1 LQWLHNCETAVKRV
15 AIKHLGPLAPTQLQ
29 RMPSRSALSPALF
42 GEFRQKQTIKS
53 AAKRARALVC
63 QDYGGFSHFVAVSV
77 CSMFFFVFRSDG
89 EEEEERRRQ
98 LLFFFM
104 CHFFVFGFLFRF
116 LLE

>member
-77 CSMFFFVFRSDG
+77 CSMFFFRISQ
-89 EEEEERRRQ
+89 RRRRRRRAPTATPIF
-98 LLFFFM
+98 LHVPFFCFWLS
-104 CHFFVFGFLFRF
+104 VSVLA
-116 LLE
+116 